1 MSWSLLLW
9 VGCSVLAGATGTVLY
24 TLLMDDKA
32 LEGY

>member
-1 MSWSLLLW
+1 MSWSLVLW
-9 VGCSVLAGATGTVLY
+9 TGCSLLAGAAGIVLY